1 MSLIQGLESP
11 LRALVT
17 GASSGIGLAVVS
29 ELLAR
34 AEVDRVLAVAR
45 QAVDSA
51 ALRALAQAYPGRLV
65 CVNADVSLDADR
77 ARLSDQARAEAGSLQ
92 LLFNAAGLLHAD
104 GLSPEKSLT
113 QLRPDALE
121 RSFALNAFAPI
132 LLAQALLPLFEPRT
146 PGVIASLS
154 ARVGSLTD
162 NSLGGWYSYRA
173 AKAAQ
178 NQLMRTLA
186 VELKRSHP
194 KLAVLQL
201 HPGTVDTP
209 LSAPFKARVP
219 SGKLFTPEQSATQLL
234 QVIAASTAA
243 DSGSFRAY
251 DGSTIP
257 W

>member
-1 MSLIQGLESP
+1 MSLVQGLETP
-11 LRALVT
+11 LHALVT

-29 ELLAR
+29 QLLAH
-34 AEVDRVLAVAR
+34 ADTHRVLAVAR
-45 QAVDSA
+45 RAVDSPV
-51 ALRALAQAYPGRLV
+51 LRALADTHAGRLIRID
-65 CVNADVSLDADR
+65 ADLSVDADR
-77 ARLSDQARAEAGSLQ
+77 ARLREQVRAEVDSLH
-92 LLFNAAGLLHAD
+92 LLFNAAGLLHAE
-104 GLSPEKSLT
+104 GLAPEKSLV
-113 QLRPDALE
+113 QLSESALQ

-132 LLAQALLPLFEPRT
+132 LLVQALLPLFDAKQ

-154 ARVGSLTD
+154 ARVGSIAD
-162 NSLGGWYSYRA
+162 NALGGWYSYRA

-219 SGKLFTPEQSATQLL
+219 TGKLFTPEHSAALLL
-234 QVIAASTAA
+234 QVIEASTAA
-243 DSGSFRAY
+243 DSGCFLAY
-251 DGSTIP
+251 DGSAIP